1 MPGCRWTP
9 GWPRSCRRCGPTC
22 PCPTP
27 PRGRC
32 TPGSAERHRQIRRRG
47 GWTGHAGRRLRCRAP
62 DARAKANVRERW
74 VGVAWSAS
82 ILKPAF
88 PTAFSLMH
96 TSLQLVLILLAV
108 AVLVAAAARALR
120 LPTMLGYLV
129 TGIAIGPFALGWIP
143 DIAEARYLAE
153 FGVVFLM
160 FSIGLEFSLP
170 RLMTMRMTVL
180 GFGGAQVVLTIAFT
194 ALVAWMLGLP
204 LLASL
209 ALGGIMSM
217 SSTAIVSKLLAER
230 LEIQTPHG
238 RQIFGALLFQDLAV
252 VPLLILIPAF
262 ATQSD
267 AMATDLALAMFKA
280 VVVLGFLLFVGQ
292 RIMRPWFQW
301 VAGRKSPELF
311 TLNLLLFTLG
321 LAFLTESAGLSLA
334 LGAFLAGMLISETE
348 YRYQVEDDIKP
359 FRDVLLGLF
368 FVTIGMRLDLMQVML
383 KVDVL
388 LLVVAIIIGKGV
400 LVAALSMAFGSSRPT
415 AVRTAVGLAQAGEF
429 GFVLLAQATDLKLL
443 GVGVSQPVLAAM
455 VLSMLIAPFMIHR
468 MDTLTRLIAG
478 SEWAGRA
485 KEVHDIAVK
494 TFGKARHVI
503 VCGYGRSGQNLAR
516 LLEAEGISFI
526 ALDADPE
533 RIRAVAASGVSVVY
547 GDASRREVL
556 VAAGLSRAQAVV
568 VTYADVHSSM
578 AILRHVREL
587 RPELP
592 VVVRTIDDTHIDA
605 LKAAGA
611 AEVVSEV
618 MEGSLMLASHALMLL
633 GVPLTQVLKRIREVR
648 ETRYAMMRGF
658 FRGASD
664 ADDELDQHAQPRL
677 HTVLITQGAAAA
689 GHSLESLALDEL
701 LVEVV
706 AIRRQGIKGVDPQ
719 PDTEIQVGDV
729 LVLRGAADGLAAAEF
744 RVLQG

>member
-1 MPGCRWTP
+1 
-9 GWPRSCRRCGPTC
+9 
-22 PCPTP
+22 
-27 PRGRC
+27 
-32 TPGSAERHRQIRRRG
+32 
-47 GWTGHAGRRLRCRAP
+47 
-62 DARAKANVRERW
+62 
-74 VGVAWSAS
+74 
-82 ILKPAF
+82 
-88 PTAFSLMH
+88 MH
-96 TSLQLVLILLAV
+96 SSLQLVLILLAV
-108 AVLVAAAARALR
+108 AVLVTAAARVLR
-120 LPTMLGYLV
+120 LPTLLGYLV
-129 TGIAIGPFALGWIP
+129 TGIAIGPYALGWIP
-143 DIAEARYLAE
+143 DSPEERYLAE

-170 RLMTMRMTVL
+170 RLMTMRLTVF
-180 GFGGAQVVLTIAFT
+180 GFGGAQVVLTLVLTAFIAW
-194 ALVAWMLGLP
+194 LLGLP
-204 LLASL
+204 PLAAV
-209 ALGGIMSM
+209 ALGGIMAM

-230 LEIQTPHG
+230 VEIQTPHG

-262 ATQSD
+262 AKGADEMGTV
-267 AMATDLALAMFKA
+267 LALALLKA
-280 VVVLGFLLFVGQ
+280 IAVLGFLLFVGQ

-301 VAGRKSPELF
+301 VAARKSPEVF

-321 LAFLTESAGLSLA
+321 LAFLTEAAGLSLA
-334 LGAFLAGMLISETE
+334 LGAFLAGMLVSETE

-368 FVTIGMRLDLMQVML
+368 FVTIGMRLDPMQVMSNWG
-383 KVDVL
+383 DVL
-388 LLVVAIIIGKGV
+388 LLVAAILIGKGV
-400 LVAALSMAFGSSRPT
+400 LVAGLSVLFGSGRPT
-415 AVRTAVGLAQAGEF
+415 AVRTALGLAQAGEF
-429 GFVLLAQATDLKLL
+429 GFVLLAQAADLKLL
-443 GVGVSQPVLAAM
+443 GTGISHPVLAAM
-455 VLSMLIAPFMIHR
+455 VVSMLVAPLLIHR
-468 MDTLTRLIAG
+468 MDALTRLIAG

-494 TFGKARHVI
+494 TFGKAKHVI

-516 LLEAEGISFI
+516 VLEAEGIGYI

-533 RIRAVAASGVSVVY
+533 RIRAVAAAGVSVVY

-556 VAAGLSRAQAVV
+556 VAAGVARAQAVV
-568 VTYADVHSSM
+568 VTYSDVHSSM

-633 GVPLTQVLKRIREVR
+633 GVPLSQVLKRIRNVR
-648 ETRYAMMRGF
+648 ESRYALMRGF

-664 ADDELDQHAQPRL
+664 ADDELDQEAQPRL
-677 HTVLITQGAAAA
+677 HTVLLSPGSAVIGRTLAEAAL
-689 GHSLESLALDEL
+689 GDL

-706 AIRRQGIKGVDPQ
+706 AIRRKGITGVEPE
-719 PDTEIQVGDV
+719 PEARIEAGDV
-729 LVLRGAADGLAAAEF
+729 LVLRGAADGLAAAEI
-744 RVLQG
+744 RLLQG

>member
-1 MPGCRWTP
+1 
-9 GWPRSCRRCGPTC
+9 
-22 PCPTP
+22 
-27 PRGRC
+27 
-32 TPGSAERHRQIRRRG
+32 
-47 GWTGHAGRRLRCRAP
+47 
-62 DARAKANVRERW
+62 
-74 VGVAWSAS
+74 
-82 ILKPAF
+82 
-88 PTAFSLMH
+88 MH
-96 TSLQLVLILLAV
+96 SLQLVLILLAV

-143 DIAEARYLAE
+143 DSEEARYLAE

-160 FSIGLEFSLP
+160 FSIGLEFSLA
-170 RLMTMRMTVL
+170 RLMTMRMTVF
-180 GFGGAQVVLTIAFT
+180 GFGGAQVVSTIALT
-194 ALVAWMLGLP
+194 AAIAWLRHLP
-204 LLASL
+204 LLAAL

-262 ATQSD
+262 AKESD
-267 AMATDLALAMFKA
+267 TMAISLGLAILKA

-301 VAGRKSPELF
+301 VAARKSPELF

-321 LAFLTESAGLSLA
+321 LAFLTGSAGLSLA

-368 FVTIGMRLDLMQVML
+368 FVTIGMRLDPLQVMQNWGE
-383 KVDVL
+383 VL
-388 LLVVAIIIGKGV
+388 LLLAAIVVGKGL
-400 LVAALSMAFGSSRPT
+400 LVGGLALAFGNPRPT
-415 AVRTAVGLAQAGEF
+415 SVRTALALAQAGEF
-429 GFVLLAQATDLKLL
+429 GFVLLAQAADLQLL
-443 GVGVSQPVLAAM
+443 GASITQPVLAAM
-455 VLSMLIAPFMIHR
+455 VLSMLIAPLLIHR
-468 MDTLTRLIAG
+468 MDVLTRLIAG

-494 TFGKARHVI
+494 TFGKTRHVI

-516 LLEAEGISFI
+516 LLEAEGISFV

-533 RIRAVAASGVSVVY
+533 RIRAVAAAGVSVIY

-556 VAAGLSRAQAVV
+556 VAAGLGRAQAVV
-568 VTYADVHSSM
+568 VTYSDLRSSM
-578 AILRHVREL
+578 AILRHVRDL

-633 GVPLTQVLKRIREVR
+633 GVPLSQVLKRIRAVR

-664 ADDELDQHAQPRL
+664 IDDELDQQAQPRL
-677 HTVLITQGAAAA
+677 NTVLITQGAAAA
-689 GHSLESLALDEL
+689 GHSLEELALDDL
-701 LVEVV
+701 LVDVV
-706 AIRRQGIKGVDPQ
+706 AIRRQGITGVDPQ
-719 PDTEIQVGDV
+719 PDARIQAGDV

>member
-1 MPGCRWTP
+1 M
-9 GWPRSCRRCGPTC
+9 RR
-22 PCPTP
+22 
-27 PRGRC
+27 
-32 TPGSAERHRQIRRRG
+32 ARRN
-47 GWTGHAGRRLRCRAP
+47 RLLS
-62 DARAKANVRERW
+62 KVR
-74 VGVAWSAS
+74 
-82 ILKPAF
+82 
-88 PTAFSLMH
+88 MH
-96 TSLQLVLILLAV
+96 SGLELVLILLAA

-129 TGIAIGPFALGWIP
+129 TGIAIGPYALGWIP
-143 DIAEARYLAE
+143 DSEEARYLAE

-170 RLMTMRMTVL
+170 RLMTMRMTVF
-180 GFGGAQVVLTIAFT
+180 GFGGAQVVLTIALT
-194 ALVAWMLGLP
+194 TLMAWLFHLP
-204 LLASL
+204 LLTAI

-217 SSTAIVSKLLAER
+217 SSTAIVSKMMAER

-262 ATQSD
+262 AQESD
-267 AMATDLALAMFKA
+267 AMAATLGLAMFKA

-301 VAGRKSPELF
+301 VAGYKSPELF

-334 LGAFLAGMLISETE
+334 LGAFLAGMLVSETE

-368 FVTIGMRLDLMQVML
+368 FVTIGMRLDLMQVMQNWG
-383 KVDVL
+383 DVL
-388 LLVVAIIIGKGV
+388 LLVAAIVIGKAI
-400 LVAALSMAFGSSRPT
+400 LVSGLSLAFGSGRPT
-415 AVRTAVGLAQAGEF
+415 AVRTALGLAQAGEF
-429 GFVLLAQATDLKLL
+429 GFVLLAQAADLTLL
-443 GVGVSQPVLAAM
+443 GATITQPVLAAM
-455 VLSMLIAPFMIHR
+455 VLSMLIAPVLITR
-468 MDTLTRLIAG
+468 MDTLTGLIAG

-494 TFGKARHVI
+494 TFGQSKHVI
-503 VCGYGRSGQNLAR
+503 VCGFGRSGQNLAR
-516 LLEAEGISFI
+516 LLEAEDISLV

-533 RIRAVAASGVSVVY
+533 RVRAVAAAGVNVVY

-556 VAAGLSRAQAVV
+556 IAAGLSRAKAVV
-568 VTYADVHSSM
+568 VTYSDLHSSM

-605 LKAAGA
+605 LKSAGA
-611 AEVVSEV
+611 SEVVSEV

-633 GVPLTQVLKRIREVR
+633 GVPLSQVLKRIREVR

-664 ADDELDQHAQPRL
+664 VADELDQQSQPRL
-677 HTVLITQGAAAA
+677 HTVLVPPGAAAA
-689 GHSLESLALDEL
+689 GRALEDLALDDL

-706 AIRRQGIKGVDPQ
+706 AIRRQGIKGIDPQ
-719 PDTEIQVGDV
+719 PETEIHVGDV
-729 LVLRGAADGLAAAEF
+729 LMLRGAADGLAAAEF

>member
-1 MPGCRWTP
+1 
-9 GWPRSCRRCGPTC
+9 
-22 PCPTP
+22 
-27 PRGRC
+27 
-32 TPGSAERHRQIRRRG
+32 
-47 GWTGHAGRRLRCRAP
+47 
-62 DARAKANVRERW
+62 
-74 VGVAWSAS
+74 
-82 ILKPAF
+82 
-88 PTAFSLMH
+88 MH
-96 TSLQLVLILLAV
+96 SSLQLVLILLAV
-108 AVLVAAAARALR
+108 AVLVAATARALR
-120 LPTMLGYLV
+120 LPTLLGYLL

-143 DIAEARYLAE
+143 DSEEARYLAE

-170 RLMTMRMTVL
+170 RLMTMRTTVF
-180 GFGGAQVVLTIAFT
+180 GFGGAQVVVTIALT
-194 ALVAWMLGLP
+194 ALVAWLLDLP
-204 LLASL
+204 LLAAI
-209 ALGGIMSM
+209 ALGGIMAM

-230 LEIQTPHG
+230 MELQTPHG

-262 ATQSD
+262 AKD
-267 AMATDLALAMFKA
+267 ADDMGLVLGIAVLKA
-280 VVVLGFLLFVGQ
+280 VAVLGFLLFVGQ
-292 RIMRPWFQW
+292 RVMRPWFQW
-301 VAGRKSPELF
+301 VAARKSPELF

-368 FVTIGMRLDLMQVML
+368 FVTIGMRLDPMQV
-383 KVDVL
+383 VANWGDVL
-388 LLVVAIIIGKGV
+388 RIVAAILIGKGA
-400 LVAALSMAFGSSRPT
+400 LVAGLAMAFGSTRPT
-415 AVRTAVGLAQAGEF
+415 AVRTALGLAQAGEF
-429 GFVLLAQATDLKLL
+429 GFVLLAQAADLKLM
-443 GVGVSQPVLAAM
+443 GATITQPVLAAM
-455 VLSMLIAPFMIHR
+455 VLSMLIAPLLINR
-468 MDTLTRLIAG
+468 MDAITRRLAG

-494 TFGKARHVI
+494 TFGKSKHVI

-516 LLEAEGISFI
+516 LLEAEGISFV

-533 RIRAVAASGVSVVY
+533 RIRAVAASGASVVY

-592 VVVRTIDDTHIDA
+592 VVVRTIDDTHVDA

-633 GVPLTQVLKRIREVR
+633 GVPLSQVLKRIREVR
-648 ETRYAMMRGF
+648 ESRYAMMRGF

-664 ADDELDQHAQPRL
+664 ADADLDEHAQSRL
-677 HTVLITQGAAAA
+677 HTVLITEGAAAVGRTLA
-689 GHSLESLALDEL
+689 AIALDEL
-701 LVEVV
+701 PVEVV

-719 PDTEIQVGDV
+719 PDAVVRAGDV
-729 LVLRGAADGLAAAEF
+729 LVLRGAADALAAAEF
-744 RVLQG
+744 RLLQG

>member
-1 MPGCRWTP
+1 
-9 GWPRSCRRCGPTC
+9 
-22 PCPTP
+22 
-27 PRGRC
+27 
-32 TPGSAERHRQIRRRG
+32 
-47 GWTGHAGRRLRCRAP
+47 
-62 DARAKANVRERW
+62 
-74 VGVAWSAS
+74 
-82 ILKPAF
+82 
-88 PTAFSLMH
+88 MH
-96 TSLQLVLILLAV
+96 SSLQLVLILLAV
-108 AVLVAAAARALR
+108 AVLVAATARALR
-120 LPTMLGYLV
+120 LPTMLGYLL

-143 DIAEARYLAE
+143 DSEEARYLAE

-170 RLMTMRMTVL
+170 RLMTMRMTVF
-180 GFGGAQVVLTIAFT
+180 GFGGAQVVVTIALT
-194 ALVAWMLGLP
+194 ALIAWLLDLP
-204 LLASL
+204 LLAAI
-209 ALGGIMSM
+209 ALGGIMAM

-230 LEIQTPHG
+230 MEIQTPHG

-262 ATQSD
+262 AKD
-267 AMATDLALAMFKA
+267 ADDMGLVLGLAVLKA
-280 VVVLGFLLFVGQ
+280 GVVLGFLLFVGQ
-292 RIMRPWFQW
+292 RVMRPWFQW
-301 VAGRKSPELF
+301 VAARKSPELF

-368 FVTIGMRLDLMQVML
+368 FVTIGMRLDLMQV
-383 KVDVL
+383 VANWGDVL
-388 LLVVAIIIGKGV
+388 LIVAAILVGKGA
-400 LVAALSMAFGSSRPT
+400 LVAGLAMAFGSARPT
-415 AVRTAVGLAQAGEF
+415 AVRTALGLAQAGEF
-429 GFVLLAQATDLKLL
+429 GFVLLAQAADLQLM
-443 GVGVSQPVLAAM
+443 GAAITQPVLAAM
-455 VLSMLIAPFMIHR
+455 VLSMLIAPLLINR
-468 MDTLTRLIAG
+468 MDAITRRIAG

-485 KEVHDIAVK
+485 KEVHDIAVR
-494 TFGKARHVI
+494 TFGKTRHVI

-516 LLEAEGISFI
+516 LLEAEGISFV

-533 RIRAVAASGVSVVY
+533 RIRAVAASGASVVY

-592 VVVRTIDDTHIDA
+592 VVVRTIDDTHVDA

-633 GVPLTQVLKRIREVR
+633 GVPLSQVLKRIREVR
-648 ETRYAMMRGF
+648 ESRYAMMRGF

-664 ADDELDQHAQPRL
+664 ADDDLDEHAQSRL
-677 HTVLITQGAAAA
+677 HTVLITEGAAAVGRTLA
-689 GHSLESLALDEL
+689 AIALDEL
-701 LVEVV
+701 PVEVV
-706 AIRRQGIKGVDPQ
+706 AIRRQGITGVDPQ
-719 PDTEIQVGDV
+719 PDAVVRAGDV
-729 LVLRGAADGLAAAEF
+729 LVLRGAADALAAAEF
-744 RVLQG
+744 RLLQG

>member
-1 MPGCRWTP
+1 
-9 GWPRSCRRCGPTC
+9 
-22 PCPTP
+22 
-27 PRGRC
+27 
-32 TPGSAERHRQIRRRG
+32 
-47 GWTGHAGRRLRCRAP
+47 
-62 DARAKANVRERW
+62 
-74 VGVAWSAS
+74 
-82 ILKPAF
+82 
-88 PTAFSLMH
+88 MH

-129 TGIAIGPFALGWIP
+129 TGIVIGPYALGWIP
-143 DIAEARYLAE
+143 DIEEARYLAE

-170 RLMTMRMTVL
+170 RLMSMRMTVF
-180 GFGGAQVVLTIAFT
+180 GFGGAQVVLTIVLT
-194 ALVAWMLGLP
+194 AAVAWLLDLP
-204 LLASL
+204 LLAAV

-262 ATQSD
+262 AKESD
-267 AMATDLALAMFKA
+267 AMASALAVAILKA

-292 RIMRPWFQW
+292 RVMRPWFQW

-321 LAFLTESAGLSLA
+321 LAYFTESAGLSLA

-368 FVTIGMRLDLMQVML
+368 FVTIGMLLNLKQVML
-383 KVDVL
+383 NWGDVL
-388 LLVVAIIIGKGV
+388 LLVAAIVIGKTA
-400 LVAALSMAFGSSRPT
+400 LVAGLAMAFGSSRPT
-415 AVRTAVGLAQAGEF
+415 AVRTALGLAQAGEF
-429 GFVLLAQATDLKLL
+429 GFVLLAQSTGLKLL
-443 GVGVSQPVLAAM
+443 GAEITQPVLAAM
-455 VLSMLIAPFMIHR
+455 VLSMLIAPLLIHR
-468 MDTLTRLIAG
+468 MDAITRLISG

-494 TFGKARHVI
+494 TFGKTRHVI

-516 LLEAEGISFI
+516 LLEAEGINFV
-526 ALDADPE
+526 ALESDPE
-533 RIRAVAASGVSVVY
+533 RIRAVAALGVSVVY

-568 VTYADVHSSM
+568 VTYSDLHSSM

-605 LKAAGA
+605 LKEAGA

-633 GVPLTQVLKRIREVR
+633 GTPLSQVLKRIREVR
-648 ETRYAMMRGF
+648 ESRYAMMRGF

-664 ADDELDQHAQPRL
+664 ADDELDQAAQPRL
-677 HTVLITQGAAAA
+677 NTILITQGAAAA
-689 GHSLESLALDEL
+689 GRTLQTLSLEEL
-701 LVEVV
+701 LV
-706 AIRRQGIKGVDPQ
+706 R
-719 PDTEIQVGDV
+719 
-729 LVLRGAADGLAAAEF
+729 L
-744 RVLQG
+744 LQAVF

>member
-1 MPGCRWTP
+1 
-9 GWPRSCRRCGPTC
+9 
-22 PCPTP
+22 
-27 PRGRC
+27 
-32 TPGSAERHRQIRRRG
+32 
-47 GWTGHAGRRLRCRAP
+47 
-62 DARAKANVRERW
+62 
-74 VGVAWSAS
+74 
-82 ILKPAF
+82 
-88 PTAFSLMH
+88 
-96 TSLQLVLILLAV
+96 
-108 AVLVAAAARALR
+108 
-120 LPTMLGYLV
+120 MLGYLV

-143 DIAEARYLAE
+143 ESEEARYLAE

-170 RLMTMRMTVL
+170 RLTTMRMTVF

-194 ALVAWMLGLP
+194 TLIAWLLNLP
-204 LLASL
+204 LLAAI

-217 SSTAIVSKLLAER
+217 SSTAIVSKMLAER
-230 LEIQTPHG
+230 LEIQTAHG

-262 ATQSD
+262 ARESD
-267 AMATDLALAMFKA
+267 EMATILAWATFKA
-280 VVVLGFLLFVGQ
+280 VLVLGFLLFVGQ
-292 RIMRPWFQW
+292 RVMRPWFQW

-311 TLNLLLFTLG
+311 TLNLLFFTLG
-321 LAFLTESAGLSLA
+321 LAFMTETAGLSLA

-368 FVTIGMRLDLMQVML
+368 FVTIGMRLDLMQVMMNWG
-383 KVDVL
+383 DVL
-388 LLVVAIIIGKGV
+388 V
-400 LVAALSMAFGSSRPT
+400 LVAAIVIGKAALVAGLGVAFGSARPT
-415 AVRTAVGLAQAGEF
+415 AVRTALGLAQAGEF
-429 GFVLLAQATDLKLL
+429 GFVLLAQAADLKLL
-443 GVGVSQPVLAAM
+443 GTEITQPVLAAM
-455 VLSMLIAPFMIHR
+455 VLSMLIAPLLINH
-468 MDTLTRLIAG
+468 MDVLTRLLAG
-478 SEWAGRA
+478 NEWAGRA

-494 TFGKARHVI
+494 TFGTSQHVI

-516 LLEAEGISFI
+516 LLEAENISFV

-533 RIRAVAASGVSVVY
+533 RIRAVAASGASVVY

-556 VAAGLSRAQAVV
+556 VAAGLSRAQAIV
-568 VTYADVHSSM
+568 VTYSDLPSSM

-592 VVVRTIDDTHIDA
+592 VVVRTIDDAHIDA
-605 LKAAGA
+605 LKEAGA
-611 AEVVSEV
+611 TEVVSEV

-633 GVPLTQVLKRIREVR
+633 GVPLSQVLKRIREVR

-719 PDTEIQVGDV
+719 PDTEIRVGDV

>member
-1 MPGCRWTP
+1 
-9 GWPRSCRRCGPTC
+9 
-22 PCPTP
+22 
-27 PRGRC
+27 
-32 TPGSAERHRQIRRRG
+32 
-47 GWTGHAGRRLRCRAP
+47 
-62 DARAKANVRERW
+62 
-74 VGVAWSAS
+74 
-82 ILKPAF
+82 
-88 PTAFSLMH
+88 MH
-96 TSLQLVLILLAV
+96 SSLQLVLILLAV

-143 DIAEARYLAE
+143 DSEGARYLAE

-170 RLMTMRMTVL
+170 RLMTMRLTVF
-180 GFGGAQVVLTIAFT
+180 GFGGAQVGLTIVFT
-194 ALVAWMLGLP
+194 ALTAWLLDLP
-204 LLASL
+204 LLAAV

-262 ATQSD
+262 VRESET
-267 AMATDLALAMFKA
+267 MATDLMLAMLKA
-280 VVVLGFLLFVGQ
+280 VAVLGFLLFVGQ

-334 LGAFLAGMLISETE
+334 LGAFLAGMLVSETE

-368 FVTIGMRLDLMQVML
+368 FVTIGMRLDLTQVL
-383 KVDVL
+383 ANWGDVL
-388 LLVVAIIIGKGV
+388 ILVAAIVLGKGLLVG
-400 LVAALSMAFGSSRPT
+400 ALSMAFGSARPT
-415 AVRTAVGLAQAGEF
+415 ATRTALGLAQAGEF
-429 GFVLLAQATDLKLL
+429 GFVLLAQAADLRLL
-443 GVGVSQPVLAAM
+443 GAEITQPVLAAM
-455 VLSMLIAPFMIHR
+455 VVSMLLAPILINR
-468 MDTLTRLIAG
+468 MDSLTRLLAG

-494 TFGKARHVI
+494 TFGKTKHVI

-516 LLEAEGISFI
+516 LLEAEGITFV

-533 RIRAVAASGVSVVY
+533 RIRAVAAAGVSVVY

-568 VTYADVHSSM
+568 VTYSDLHSSM

-592 VVVRTIDDTHIDA
+592 VVVRTIDDTHIDE

-633 GVPLTQVLKRIREVR
+633 GVPLSQVLKRIRVVR
-648 ETRYAMMRGF
+648 ESRYAMMRGF

-664 ADDELDQHAQPRL
+664 ADDELDAHAQPRL
-677 HTVLITQGAAAA
+677 HTVLVTQGAAAA
-689 GHSLESLALDEL
+689 GHSLDELALDEL

-706 AIRRQGIKGVDPQ
+706 AIRRQGLQGIDPT
-719 PDTEIQVGDV
+719 PDARIEAGDV

-744 RVLQG
+744 RVMQG

>member
-1 MPGCRWTP
+1 
-9 GWPRSCRRCGPTC
+9 
-22 PCPTP
+22 
-27 PRGRC
+27 
-32 TPGSAERHRQIRRRG
+32 
-47 GWTGHAGRRLRCRAP
+47 
-62 DARAKANVRERW
+62 
-74 VGVAWSAS
+74 
-82 ILKPAF
+82 
-88 PTAFSLMH
+88 MH
-96 TSLQLVLILLAV
+96 SGLQLVLVLLAA

-129 TGIAIGPFALGWIP
+129 TGIVIGPFALGWIP
-143 DIAEARYLAE
+143 DSEEARYLAE

-170 RLMTMRMTVL
+170 RLMTMRMTVF
-180 GFGGAQVVLTIAFT
+180 GFGGAQVVLTIVLT
-194 ALVAWMLGLP
+194 ALIAWLLDLP
-204 LLASL
+204 LLAAI

-217 SSTAIVSKLLAER
+217 SSTAIVSKMMAER
-230 LEIQTPHG
+230 MEIQTQHG

-262 ATQSD
+262 AKESD
-267 AMATDLALAMFKA
+267 AMAATLALATLKA

-301 VAGRKSPELF
+301 VAGHKSPELF

-321 LAFLTESAGLSLA
+321 LAYLTESAGLSLA
-334 LGAFLAGMLISETE
+334 LGAFLAGMLVSETE

-383 KVDVL
+383 NWGDVL
-388 LLVVAIIIGKGV
+388 LLVTAIVIGKAV
-400 LVAALSMAFGSSRPT
+400 LVTGLGLAFGSARPT
-415 AVRTAVGLAQAGEF
+415 AVRTALGLAQAGEF
-429 GFVLLAQATDLKLL
+429 GFVLLAQSADLNLL
-443 GVGVSQPVLAAM
+443 GAEITQPVLAAM
-455 VLSMLIAPFMIHR
+455 VLSMLIAPLMINR

-494 TFGKARHVI
+494 TFGKSKHVI

-516 LLEAEGISFI
+516 LFEAEDISFV

-568 VTYADVHSSM
+568 VTYSDLHSSM

-587 RPELP
+587 RPEVP
-592 VVVRTIDDTHIDA
+592 VVVRTIDDTHIDE

-618 MEGSLMLASHALMLL
+618 MEGSLMLASHAMMLL
-633 GVPLTQVLKRIREVR
+633 GIPLSQVLKRVRGVR
-648 ETRYAMMRGF
+648 ETRYALMRGY

-664 ADDELDQHAQPRL
+664 VDDELDQQSQPRL
-677 HTVLITQGAAAA
+677 HTVLIPQGAAAA
-689 GHSLESLALDEL
+689 GRSLEDLALDDL

-719 PDTEIQVGDV
+719 PDTEIRVGDV
-729 LVLRGAADGLAAAEF
+729 LMLRGAADGLAAAEI

>member
-1 MPGCRWTP
+1 
-9 GWPRSCRRCGPTC
+9 
-22 PCPTP
+22 
-27 PRGRC
+27 
-32 TPGSAERHRQIRRRG
+32 
-47 GWTGHAGRRLRCRAP
+47 
-62 DARAKANVRERW
+62 
-74 VGVAWSAS
+74 
-82 ILKPAF
+82 
-88 PTAFSLMH
+88 MH
-96 TSLQLVLILLAV
+96 SLQLVLILLAV

-143 DIAEARYLAE
+143 D
-153 FGVVFLM
+153 M
-160 FSIGLEFSLP
+160 FSIGLEFSLA
-170 RLMTMRMTVL
+170 RLMTMRMTVF
-180 GFGGAQVVLTIAFT
+180 GFGGAQVVSTIALT
-194 ALVAWMLGLP
+194 AAIAWLRHLP
-204 LLASL
+204 LLAAL

-262 ATQSD
+262 AKESD
-267 AMATDLALAMFKA
+267 TMAISLGLAILKA

-301 VAGRKSPELF
+301 VAARKSPELF

-321 LAFLTESAGLSLA
+321 LAFLTGSAGLSLA

-368 FVTIGMRLDLMQVML
+368 FVTIGMRLDPLQVMQNWGE
-383 KVDVL
+383 VL
-388 LLVVAIIIGKGV
+388 LLLAAIVVGKGL
-400 LVAALSMAFGSSRPT
+400 LVGGLALAFGNPRPT
-415 AVRTAVGLAQAGEF
+415 SVRTALALAQAGEF
-429 GFVLLAQATDLKLL
+429 GFVLLAQAADLQLL
-443 GVGVSQPVLAAM
+443 GASITQPVLAAM
-455 VLSMLIAPFMIHR
+455 VLSMLIAPLLIHR
-468 MDTLTRLIAG
+468 MDVLTRLIAG

-494 TFGKARHVI
+494 TFGKTRHVI

-516 LLEAEGISFI
+516 LLEAEGISF
-526 ALDADPE
+526 
-533 RIRAVAASGVSVVY
+533 V
-547 GDASRREVL
+547 
-556 VAAGLSRAQAVV
+556 AQAVV
-568 VTYADVHSSM
+568 VTYSDLRSSM
-578 AILRHVREL
+578 AILRHVRDL

-633 GVPLTQVLKRIREVR
+633 GVPLSQVLKRIRAVR

-664 ADDELDQHAQPRL
+664 IDDELDQQAQPRL
-677 HTVLITQGAAAA
+677 NTVLITQGAAAA
-689 GHSLESLALDEL
+689 GHSLEELALDDL
-701 LVEVV
+701 LVDVV
-706 AIRRQGIKGVDPQ
+706 AIRRQGITGVDPQ
-719 PDTEIQVGDV
+719 PDARIQAGDV

>member
-1 MPGCRWTP
+1 
-9 GWPRSCRRCGPTC
+9 
-22 PCPTP
+22 
-27 PRGRC
+27 
-32 TPGSAERHRQIRRRG
+32 
-47 GWTGHAGRRLRCRAP
+47 
-62 DARAKANVRERW
+62 
-74 VGVAWSAS
+74 
-82 ILKPAF
+82 
-88 PTAFSLMH
+88 MH
-96 TSLQLVLILLAV
+96 SSLQLVLILLAV

-143 DIAEARYLAE
+143 DSEEARYLAE

-160 FSIGLEFSLP
+160 FSIGLEFSLA
-170 RLMTMRMTVL
+170 RLMAMRMTVF
-180 GFGGAQVVLTIAFT
+180 GFGGAQVVLTVALTTAIAW
-194 ALVAWMLGLP
+194 LLHLP
-204 LLASL
+204 LLAAL

-252 VPLLILIPAF
+252 VPLLILVPAF
-262 ATQSD
+262 AKQSD
-267 AMATDLALAMFKA
+267 AMATELALAMLKA

-321 LAFLTESAGLSLA
+321 LAFLTERAGLSLA

-368 FVTIGMRLDLMQVML
+368 FVTIGMRLDLVQVML
-383 KVDVL
+383 NWVDVV
-388 LLVVAIIIGKGV
+388 LLVAAIVVGKGV
-400 LVAALSMAFGSSRPT
+400 LVAGLAMAFGSARPT
-415 AVRTAVGLAQAGEF
+415 AVRTALGLAQAGEF
-429 GFVLLAQATDLKLL
+429 GFVLLAQAADLNLL
-443 GVGVSQPVLAAM
+443 GAPITQPVLAAM
-455 VLSMLIAPFMIHR
+455 VLSMLVAPFLIHR
-468 MDTLTRLIAG
+468 MDVLTRLIAG

-494 TFGKARHVI
+494 TFGKSKHVI

-516 LLEAEGISFI
+516 LLEAEGITFI

-533 RIRAVAASGVSVVY
+533 RIRAVAASGVSVIY

-556 VAAGLSRAQAVV
+556 VAAGLSRAQAIV
-568 VTYADVHSSM
+568 VTYSDLPSSM
-578 AILRHVREL
+578 AILRHVRDL

-633 GVPLTQVLKRIREVR
+633 GVPLSQVLKRIREVR

-664 ADDELDQHAQPRL
+664 VDDELDQEAQPRL
-677 HTVLITQGAAAA
+677 HTVLVTQGAAAP
-689 GHSLESLALDEL
+689 GHTLEELKLDEL

-706 AIRRQGIKGVDPQ
+706 AIRRQGITGVDPQ
-719 PDTEIQVGDV
+719 PEARIQVGDV

>member
-1 MPGCRWTP
+1 MQ
-9 GWPRSCRRCGPTC
+9 S
-22 PCPTP
+22 
-27 PRGRC
+27 
-32 TPGSAERHRQIRRRG
+32 
-47 GWTGHAGRRLRCRAP
+47 
-62 DARAKANVRERW
+62 
-74 VGVAWSAS
+74 
-82 ILKPAF
+82 
-88 PTAFSLMH
+88 
-96 TSLQLVLILLAV
+96 SLQLVLILLAV
-108 AVLVAAAARALR
+108 AVLVSAAARALR
-120 LPTMLGYLV
+120 LPTLLGYLV
-129 TGIAIGPFALGWIP
+129 TGIAIGPYALGWIP
-143 DIAEARYLAE
+143 DSAEERYLAE

-160 FSIGLEFSLP
+160 FSIGLEFSLA
-170 RLMTMRMTVL
+170 RLMTMRLTVF
-180 GFGGAQVVLTIAFT
+180 GFGGAQVVLTLALT
-194 ALVAWMLGLP
+194 ALIAWLLGLP
-204 LLASL
+204 PLAAL
-209 ALGGIMSM
+209 ALGGIMAM

-262 ATQSD
+262 ANESD
-267 AMATDLALAMFKA
+267 TMAVALGLAALKA
-280 VVVLGFLLFVGQ
+280 VLVLGFLLFVGQ

-348 YRYQVEDDIKP
+348 YRYQVEGDIKP

-368 FVTIGMRLDLMQVML
+368 FVTIGMRLDPMQVML
-383 KVDVL
+383 NWGDVML
-388 LLVVAIIIGKGV
+388 
-400 LVAALSMAFGSSRPT
+400 LVAAIVVGKGLLVGGLALAFGNTRPT
-415 AVRTAVGLAQAGEF
+415 AVRTALGLAQAGEF
-429 GFVLLAQATDLKLL
+429 GFVLLAQAADLQLL
-443 GVGVSQPVLAAM
+443 GASVTQPVLAAM
-455 VLSMLIAPFMIHR
+455 VLSMLIAPLLIHR
-468 MDTLTRLIAG
+468 MDALTRLIAG

-494 TFGKARHVI
+494 TFGKTRHVI
-503 VCGYGRSGQNLAR
+503 ICGYGRSGQNLAR
-516 LLEAEGISFI
+516 LLEAEGITFV

-533 RIRAVAASGVSVVY
+533 RIHAVAASGVSVVY

-556 VAAGLSRAQAVV
+556 VAAGLSRAQAIV
-568 VTYADVHSSM
+568 VTYSDLRSSM
-578 AILRHVREL
+578 AILRHAREL
-587 RPELP
+587 RPDLP

-633 GVPLTQVLKRIREVR
+633 GVPLSQVLKRIRDVR

-664 ADDELDQHAQPRL
+664 ADNELDQAAQPRL
-677 HTVLITQGAAAA
+677 HTVLVTQGAMAA
-689 GHSLESLALDEL
+689 GHRLDELRLNEL

-719 PDTEIQVGDV
+719 PETRIQVGDV
-729 LVLRGAADGLAAAEF
+729 LMLRGAADGLAAAEF

>member
-1 MPGCRWTP
+1 
-9 GWPRSCRRCGPTC
+9 
-22 PCPTP
+22 
-27 PRGRC
+27 
-32 TPGSAERHRQIRRRG
+32 
-47 GWTGHAGRRLRCRAP
+47 
-62 DARAKANVRERW
+62 
-74 VGVAWSAS
+74 
-82 ILKPAF
+82 
-88 PTAFSLMH
+88 MH
-96 TSLQLVLILLAV
+96 SSLQLVLILLAV
-108 AVLVAAAARALR
+108 AVLVAAAARVLR

-129 TGIAIGPFALGWIP
+129 TGVAIGPYALGWIP
-143 DIAEARYLAE
+143 DSQEARYLAE

-170 RLMTMRMTVL
+170 RLMSMRMTVF
-180 GFGGAQVVLTIAFT
+180 GFGGAQVVLTIALT
-194 ALVAWMLGLP
+194 ALIAWLLDLP
-204 LLASL
+204 LLAAI

-230 LEIQTPHG
+230 MEIQTPHG

-262 ATQSD
+262 TRESD
-267 AMATDLALAMFKA
+267 AMAATLGLAMLKA

-321 LAFLTESAGLSLA
+321 LAYLTETAGLSLA
-334 LGAFLAGMLISETE
+334 LGAFLAGMLVSETE

-368 FVTIGMRLDLMQVML
+368 FVTIGMRLDLMQIML
-383 KVDVL
+383 NWGDVL
-388 LLVVAIIIGKGV
+388 LMVAAIVIGKGV
-400 LVAALSMAFGSSRPT
+400 LVAGLAMVFGSARPT
-415 AVRTAVGLAQAGEF
+415 AVRSALGLAQAGEF
-429 GFVLLAQATDLKLL
+429 GFVLLALSADLRLL
-443 GVGVSQPVLAAM
+443 GADITQPVLAAM
-455 VLSMLIAPFMIHR
+455 VLSMLIAPLLINR
-468 MDTLTRLIAG
+468 MDVLTRLIAG

-494 TFGKARHVI
+494 TFGKTKHVI
-503 VCGYGRSGQNLAR
+503 LCGYGRSGQNLAR
-516 LLEAEGISFI
+516 LLEAEGITFV

-568 VTYADVHSSM
+568 VTYSDVHSSM

-592 VVVRTIDDTHIDA
+592 VVVRTIDETHIDE

-611 AEVVSEV
+611 AEVVSEM

-633 GVPLTQVLKRIREVR
+633 GVPLSQVLKRIREVR
-648 ETRYAMMRGF
+648 ESRYAMMRGF
-658 FRGASD
+658 FRGSSD
-664 ADDELDQHAQPRL
+664 VDDELDHQAQPRL
-677 HTVLITQGAAAA
+677 HTVLVTQGAAAA
-689 GHSLESLALDEL
+689 GRRLESLALDEL

-729 LVLRGAADGLAAAEF
+729 LMLRGAADGLAAAEF

>member
-1 MPGCRWTP
+1 
-9 GWPRSCRRCGPTC
+9 
-22 PCPTP
+22 
-27 PRGRC
+27 
-32 TPGSAERHRQIRRRG
+32 
-47 GWTGHAGRRLRCRAP
+47 
-62 DARAKANVRERW
+62 
-74 VGVAWSAS
+74 
-82 ILKPAF
+82 
-88 PTAFSLMH
+88 MH
-96 TSLQLVLILLAV
+96 SSLQLVLILLAA
-108 AVLVAAAARALR
+108 AVLVVAAARALR

-129 TGIAIGPFALGWIP
+129 TGIVIGPFALGWIP
-143 DIAEARYLAE
+143 DSEEERYLAE

-170 RLMTMRMTVL
+170 RLMTMRTTVF
-180 GFGGAQVVLTIAFT
+180 GFGGAQVVLTIACA
-194 ALVAWMLGLP
+194 ALIAWLLDLP
-204 LLASL
+204 LLAAV

-262 ATQSD
+262 AKD
-267 AMATDLALAMFKA
+267 ADDMGMVLGLAVLKA
-280 VVVLGFLLFVGQ
+280 VAVLGFLLFVGQ
-292 RIMRPWFQW
+292 RVMRPWFQW

-321 LAFLTESAGLSLA
+321 LAFLTEKAGLSLA
-334 LGAFLAGMLISETE
+334 LGAFLAGMLVSETE

-383 KVDVL
+383 NWNSVL
-388 LLVVAIIIGKGV
+388 LLVAAIVIGKGV
-400 LVAALSMAFGSSRPT
+400 LVVGLATAFGSSRPT
-415 AVRTAVGLAQAGEF
+415 AVRTALGLAQAGEF
-429 GFVLLAQATDLKLL
+429 GFVLLAQAADLKLL
-443 GVGVSQPVLAAM
+443 GAGITQPVLAAM
-455 VLSMLIAPFMIHR
+455 VVSMLIAPLLINR
-468 MDTLTRLIAG
+468 MDTLTRLLAG

-494 TFGKARHVI
+494 TFGKTRHVI

-516 LLEAEGISFI
+516 LLEAEGIGFV

-568 VTYADVHSSM
+568 VTYSDVHSSM

-587 RPELP
+587 KPELP

-618 MEGSLMLASHALMLL
+618 MEGSLMLASHALMLV
-633 GVPLTQVLKRIREVR
+633 GVPLSRVLKRVRDVR

-664 ADDELDQHAQPRL
+664 ADDELDQQTQPRL
-677 HTVLITQGAAAA
+677 NTVLLTQGAAAV
-689 GHSLESLALDEL
+689 GRSLEELALEEL
-701 LVEVV
+701 MVEVV
-706 AIRRQGIKGVDPQ
+706 AIRRQGIKGIDPQ
-719 PDTEIQVGDV
+719 PDTRIQAGDV

>member
-1 MPGCRWTP
+1 
-9 GWPRSCRRCGPTC
+9 
-22 PCPTP
+22 
-27 PRGRC
+27 
-32 TPGSAERHRQIRRRG
+32 
-47 GWTGHAGRRLRCRAP
+47 
-62 DARAKANVRERW
+62 
-74 VGVAWSAS
+74 
-82 ILKPAF
+82 
-88 PTAFSLMH
+88 MH
-96 TSLQLVLILLAV
+96 SGLQLVLILLAA
-108 AVLVAAAARALR
+108 AVLVAAIARALR

-143 DIAEARYLAE
+143 DSEEARYLAE

-170 RLMTMRMTVL
+170 RLMTMRMTVF
-180 GFGGAQVVLTIAFT
+180 GFGGAQVVLTIVLT
-194 ALVAWMLGLP
+194 ALIAWLLDLP
-204 LLASL
+204 LLAAI

-217 SSTAIVSKLLAER
+217 SSTAIVSKMMAER
-230 LEIQTPHG
+230 MEIQTPHG

-262 ATQSD
+262 AQESD
-267 AMATDLALAMFKA
+267 AMAATLGLAMLKA

-301 VAGRKSPELF
+301 VAGHKSPELF

-321 LAFLTESAGLSLA
+321 LAYLTESAGLSLA
-334 LGAFLAGMLISETE
+334 LGAFLAGMLVSETE

-383 KVDVL
+383 NWGDVL
-388 LLVVAIIIGKGV
+388 LLVAAIVVGKAV
-400 LVAALSMAFGSSRPT
+400 LVAGLGLAFGSARPT
-415 AVRTAVGLAQAGEF
+415 AVRTALGLAQAGEF
-429 GFVLLAQATDLKLL
+429 GFVLLAQSADLNLL
-443 GVGVSQPVLAAM
+443 GTEITQPVLAAM
-455 VLSMLIAPFMIHR
+455 VLSMLIAPLMINR

-494 TFGKARHVI
+494 TFGKSKHVI

-516 LLEAEGISFI
+516 LFEAEDISFV

-556 VAAGLSRAQAVV
+556 VAAGLSRAQAIV
-568 VTYADVHSSM
+568 VTYSDLHSSM

-592 VVVRTIDDTHIDA
+592 VVVRTIDDTHIDE

-633 GVPLTQVLKRIREVR
+633 GIPLSQVLKRIRGVR
-648 ETRYAMMRGF
+648 ETRYAMMRGY

-664 ADDELDQHAQPRL
+664 VDDELDQQSQPRL
-677 HTVLITQGAAAA
+677 HTVLIPQGAAAA
-689 GHSLESLALDEL
+689 GRSLEDLALDDL

-719 PDTEIQVGDV
+719 PDTEIRVGDV
-729 LVLRGAADGLAAAEF
+729 LMLRGAADGLAAAEM

>member
-1 MPGCRWTP
+1 
-9 GWPRSCRRCGPTC
+9 
-22 PCPTP
+22 
-27 PRGRC
+27 
-32 TPGSAERHRQIRRRG
+32 
-47 GWTGHAGRRLRCRAP
+47 
-62 DARAKANVRERW
+62 
-74 VGVAWSAS
+74 
-82 ILKPAF
+82 
-88 PTAFSLMH
+88 MH
-96 TSLQLVLILLAV
+96 SSLQLVLILLAV

-143 DIAEARYLAE
+143 DSEGARYLAE

-170 RLMTMRMTVL
+170 RLMTMRLTVF
-180 GFGGAQVVLTIAFT
+180 GFGGAQVGLTIVFT
-194 ALVAWMLGLP
+194 ALTAWLLDLP
-204 LLASL
+204 LLAAV

-262 ATQSD
+262 ARESET
-267 AMATDLALAMFKA
+267 MATDLMLAMLKA
-280 VVVLGFLLFVGQ
+280 VAVLGFLLFVGQ

-334 LGAFLAGMLISETE
+334 LGAFLAGMLVSETE

-368 FVTIGMRLDLMQVML
+368 FVTIGMRLDLTQVL
-383 KVDVL
+383 ANWGDVL
-388 LLVVAIIIGKGV
+388 ILVAAIVLGKGLLVG
-400 LVAALSMAFGSSRPT
+400 ALSMAFGSARPT
-415 AVRTAVGLAQAGEF
+415 ATRTALGLAQAGEF
-429 GFVLLAQATDLKLL
+429 GFVLLAQAADLRLL
-443 GVGVSQPVLAAM
+443 GAEITQPVLAAM
-455 VLSMLIAPFMIHR
+455 VVSMLLAPILINR
-468 MDTLTRLIAG
+468 MDSLTRLLAG

-494 TFGKARHVI
+494 TFGKTKHVI

-516 LLEAEGISFI
+516 LLEAEGITFV

-533 RIRAVAASGVSVVY
+533 RIRAVAAAGVSVVY

-568 VTYADVHSSM
+568 VTYSDLHSSM

-592 VVVRTIDDTHIDA
+592 VVVRTIDDTHIDE

-633 GVPLTQVLKRIREVR
+633 GVPLSQVLKRIRVVR
-648 ETRYAMMRGF
+648 ESRYAMMRGF

-664 ADDELDQHAQPRL
+664 ADDELDAHAQPRL
-677 HTVLITQGAAAA
+677 HTVLVTQGAAAA
-689 GHSLESLALDEL
+689 GHSLDELALDEL

-706 AIRRQGIKGVDPQ
+706 AIRRQGLQGIDPT
-719 PDTEIQVGDV
+719 PDARIEAGDV

-744 RVLQG
+744 RVMQG

>member
-1 MPGCRWTP
+1 MH
-9 GWPRSCRRCGPTC
+9 S
-22 PCPTP
+22 
-27 PRGRC
+27 
-32 TPGSAERHRQIRRRG
+32 
-47 GWTGHAGRRLRCRAP
+47 
-62 DARAKANVRERW
+62 
-74 VGVAWSAS
+74 
-82 ILKPAF
+82 
-88 PTAFSLMH
+88 SLH
-96 TSLQLVLILLAV
+96 LVLILLAV
-108 AVLVAAAARALR
+108 AVLVAAAARAMR

-143 DIAEARYLAE
+143 DSEEARYLAE

-170 RLMTMRMTVL
+170 RLTTMRTTVF
-180 GFGGAQVVLTIAFT
+180 GFGGAQVISTIALT
-194 ALVAWMLGLP
+194 AAIAWLLDLP
-204 LLASL
+204 LLAAL

-252 VPLLILIPAF
+252 VPLLMLIPAF
-262 ATQSD
+262 AHESD
-267 AMATDLALAMFKA
+267 SMAIDLALAMLKA

-334 LGAFLAGMLISETE
+334 LGAFLAGMLVSETE

-368 FVTIGMRLDLMQVML
+368 FVTIGMRLDLLQAML
-383 KVDVL
+383 NWGDVL
-388 LLVVAIIIGKGV
+388 LLVAAIVLGKGL
-400 LVAALSMAFGSSRPT
+400 LVAGLAMAFGSTRPT
-415 AVRTAVGLAQAGEF
+415 AVRTALGLAQAGEF
-429 GFVLLAQATDLKLL
+429 GFVLLAQAADLQL
-443 GVGVSQPVLAAM
+443 VGTEVAQPVLAAM
-455 VLSMLIAPFMIHR
+455 VVSMLIAPFLIHR
-468 MDTLTRLIAG
+468 MDALTRLIAG
-478 SEWAGRA
+478 SEWAGKA

-494 TFGKARHVI
+494 TFGKTRHVI

-516 LLEAEGISFI
+516 LLEAEGISFV

-568 VTYADVHSSM
+568 VTYSDLPSSM

-587 RPELP
+587 KPELP

-618 MEGSLMLASHALMLL
+618 MEGSLMLASHAFMLL
-633 GVPLTQVLKRIREVR
+633 GVPLSQVLKRIRDVR
-648 ETRYAMMRGF
+648 ESRYAMMRGF

-677 HTVLITQGAAAA
+677 NTVLITQGAAAA
-689 GHSLESLALDEL
+689 GRTLEELMLDEL

-719 PDTEIQVGDV
+719 PDTRIQVGDV

-744 RVLQG
+744 RLLQG

>member
-1 MPGCRWTP
+1 
-9 GWPRSCRRCGPTC
+9 
-22 PCPTP
+22 
-27 PRGRC
+27 
-32 TPGSAERHRQIRRRG
+32 
-47 GWTGHAGRRLRCRAP
+47 
-62 DARAKANVRERW
+62 
-74 VGVAWSAS
+74 
-82 ILKPAF
+82 
-88 PTAFSLMH
+88 MH
-96 TSLQLVLILLAV
+96 SLQLVLILLAV

-143 DIAEARYLAE
+143 DSEEARYLAE

-160 FSIGLEFSLP
+160 FSIGLEFSLA
-170 RLMTMRMTVL
+170 RLMTMRMTVF
-180 GFGGAQVVLTIAFT
+180 GFGGAQVVSTIALT
-194 ALVAWMLGLP
+194 AAIAWLRHLP
-204 LLASL
+204 LLAAL

-262 ATQSD
+262 AKESD
-267 AMATDLALAMFKA
+267 TMAISLALAILKA

-301 VAGRKSPELF
+301 VAARKSPELF

-321 LAFLTESAGLSLA
+321 LAFLTGSAGLSLA

-368 FVTIGMRLDLMQVML
+368 FVTIGMRLDPLQVMQNWGE
-383 KVDVL
+383 VL
-388 LLVVAIIIGKGV
+388 LLLAAIVVGKGL
-400 LVAALSMAFGSSRPT
+400 LVGGLALAFGNPRPT
-415 AVRTAVGLAQAGEF
+415 SVRTALALAQAGEF
-429 GFVLLAQATDLKLL
+429 GFVLLAQAADLQLL
-443 GVGVSQPVLAAM
+443 GASITQPVLAAM
-455 VLSMLIAPFMIHR
+455 VLSMLIAPLLIHR
-468 MDTLTRLIAG
+468 MDVLTRLIAG

-494 TFGKARHVI
+494 TFGKTRHVI

-516 LLEAEGISFI
+516 LLEAEGISFV

-533 RIRAVAASGVSVVY
+533 RIRAVAAAGVSVIY

-556 VAAGLSRAQAVV
+556 VAAGLGRAQAVV
-568 VTYADVHSSM
+568 VTYSDLRSSM
-578 AILRHVREL
+578 AILRHVRDL

-633 GVPLTQVLKRIREVR
+633 GVPLSQVLKRIRAVR

-664 ADDELDQHAQPRL
+664 IDDELAQQAQPRL
-677 HTVLITQGAAAA
+677 NTVLITQGAAAA
-689 GHSLESLALDEL
+689 GHSLEELALDDL
-701 LVEVV
+701 LVDVV
-706 AIRRQGIKGVDPQ
+706 AIRRQGITGVDPQ
-719 PDTEIQVGDV
+719 PDARIQAGDV

>member
-1 MPGCRWTP
+1 
-9 GWPRSCRRCGPTC
+9 
-22 PCPTP
+22 
-27 PRGRC
+27 
-32 TPGSAERHRQIRRRG
+32 
-47 GWTGHAGRRLRCRAP
+47 
-62 DARAKANVRERW
+62 
-74 VGVAWSAS
+74 
-82 ILKPAF
+82 
-88 PTAFSLMH
+88 MH
-96 TSLQLVLILLAV
+96 SGLELVLILLAA

-129 TGIAIGPFALGWIP
+129 TGIAIGPYALGWIP
-143 DIAEARYLAE
+143 DSEEARYLAE

-170 RLMTMRMTVL
+170 RLMTMRMTVF
-180 GFGGAQVVLTIAFT
+180 GFGGAQVLLTIAL
-194 ALVAWMLGLP
+194 AAIIARLLDLP
-204 LLASL
+204 LLAAI

-217 SSTAIVSKLLAER
+217 SSTAIVSKMMAER

-262 ATQSD
+262 AKESD
-267 AMATDLALAMFKA
+267 EMALTLGLAMFKA

-301 VAGRKSPELF
+301 VAGHKSPELF

-321 LAFLTESAGLSLA
+321 LAFLTETAGLSLA
-334 LGAFLAGMLISETE
+334 LGAFLAGMLVSETE

-383 KVDVL
+383 NWGDVL
-388 LLVVAIIIGKGV
+388 LLVVAIVVGKAV
-400 LVAALSMAFGSSRPT
+400 LVAGLAWAFGSSRPT
-415 AVRTAVGLAQAGEF
+415 AIRTALGLAQAGEF
-429 GFVLLAQATDLKLL
+429 GFVLLAQAADLSLL
-443 GVGVSQPVLAAM
+443 GADITQPVLASM
-455 VLSMLIAPFMIHR
+455 VLSMLIAPLLINR

-494 TFGKARHVI
+494 TFGKSKHVI

-516 LLEAEGISFI
+516 LLEAEGITFI

-533 RIRAVAASGVSVVY
+533 RIRAVAASGASVVY

-568 VTYADVHSSM
+568 VTYSDLHSSM

-633 GVPLTQVLKRIREVR
+633 GVPLAQVLKRIQDVR
-648 ETRYAMMRGF
+648 ESRYAMMRGF

-664 ADDELDQHAQPRL
+664 VDDELDHHSQPRL
-677 HTVLITQGAAAA
+677 HTVLIPQGAAAA
-689 GHSLESLALDEL
+689 GRTLEDLALDEL

-719 PDTEIQVGDV
+719 PETEIRVGDV
-729 LVLRGAADGLAAAEF
+729 LMLRGAADGLAAAEI

>member
-1 MPGCRWTP
+1 MH
-9 GWPRSCRRCGPTC
+9 S
-22 PCPTP
+22 
-27 PRGRC
+27 
-32 TPGSAERHRQIRRRG
+32 
-47 GWTGHAGRRLRCRAP
+47 
-62 DARAKANVRERW
+62 
-74 VGVAWSAS
+74 
-82 ILKPAF
+82 
-88 PTAFSLMH
+88 SLP
-96 TSLQLVLILLAV
+96 LVLILLAV
-108 AVLVAAAARALR
+108 AVLVAAAARVLR

-129 TGIAIGPFALGWIP
+129 TGIAIGPLALGWIP
-143 DIAEARYLAE
+143 DSADERYLAE

-170 RLMTMRMTVL
+170 RLMTMRATVF
-180 GFGGAQVVLTIAFT
+180 GFGGAQVGATIALT
-194 ALVAWMLGLP
+194 TLIAWLLDLP
-204 LLASL
+204 VLAAV
-209 ALGGIMSM
+209 ALGGIMAM

-262 ATQSD
+262 ARESD
-267 AMATDLALAMFKA
+267 TMAVDLALAMLKA
-280 VVVLGFLLFVGQ
+280 VAVLGFLLFVGQ
-292 RIMRPWFQW
+292 RVMRPWFQW
-301 VAGRKSPELF
+301 VAARKSPELF

-334 LGAFLAGMLISETE
+334 LGAFLAGMLVSETE

-368 FVTIGMRLDLMQVML
+368 FVTIGMRLDPMQVVTNWD
-383 KVDVL
+383 KVL
-388 LLVVAIIIGKGV
+388 LLVAAIAVGKGL
-400 LVAALSMAFGSSRPT
+400 LVGGLARAFGNARPT
-415 AVRTAVGLAQAGEF
+415 AVRTALGLAQAGEF
-429 GFVLLAQATDLKLL
+429 GFVLLAQAADLRLL
-443 GVGVSQPVLAAM
+443 GADITQPVLAAM
-455 VLSMLIAPFMIHR
+455 VVSMLIAPLLINR

-478 SEWAGRA
+478 SEWAGKA

-494 TFGKARHVI
+494 TFGKNRHVI

-516 LLEAEGISFI
+516 LLEAEGITFV

-556 VAAGLSRAQAVV
+556 VAAGLARAQAVV

-592 VVVRTIDDTHIDA
+592 VVVRTIDDSHIDA

-633 GVPLTQVLKRIREVR
+633 GVPLSQVLKRIRTVR
-648 ETRYAMMRGF
+648 ESRYALMRGF

-677 HTVLITQGAAAA
+677 NTVLIPQGAAAA
-689 GHSLESLALDEL
+689 GHTLDELALEEL

-706 AIRRQGIKGVDPQ
+706 TIRRQGLQGIEPQ
-719 PDTEIQVGDV
+719 PDTVVEPGDV

-744 RVLQG
+744 RVMQG